1 MAPPEG
7 QKPQDDLTVA
17 PAPAGATAFASADPD
32 LTVPVAPDLT
42 DRGARTTEPPGRRI
56 SLAAWLIGRGW
67 TVTALALDAAML
79 LLGMAAAFV
88 GAGHIGAQVERRLD
102 EHRELGLEPV
112 GYVDAHPPSDDQVQ
126 GRRAPILPAPRMS
139 VGFPMM
145 PSTRARRCVSPS
157 TSRPPPT

>member
-88 GAGHIGAQVERRLD
+88 GARAAD
-102 EHRELGLEPV
+102 
-112 GYVDAHPPSDDQVQ
+112 VDAHGSVLEWLFPPIVLS
-126 GRRAPILPAPRMS
+126 L
-139 VGFPMM
+139 
-145 PSTRARRCVSPS
+145 
-157 TSRPPPT
+157 